1 MVDPTGLS
9 FDFAVEALGRTLWS
23 GIREEWARR
32 TSRLIRIAEI
42 DSGLSREDLSERIR
56 EHPQLVPLVTRIV
69 FLAGTR
75 GSDDVLR
82 GLGSLLGTLAE
93 NPARTDE
100 AEVMLGVLEKLTNAH
115 VQLLQLAKAL
125 CGTTPRVDRETLLAG
140 APLPDTTARLA
151 LNDLLGMD
159 LLAEVHTHLQRSSLR
174 QVPQY
179 EVTSSGDTVLAVL
192 SSIAEAER
200 A

>member
-1 MVDPTGLS
+1 MVDLTSLT
-9 FDFAVEALGRTLWS
+9 FDFAVEAMGRALWS
-23 GIREEWARR
+23 GIRDEWARR
-32 TSRLIRIAEI
+32 TSRLIRIAEV

-69 FLAGTR
+69 ILAGTR

-82 GLGSLLGTLAE
+82 GLGSLLGTLGGD
-93 NPARTDE
+93 PTRTDE
-100 AEVMLGVLEKLTNAH
+100 AEVMLGVLERLTNTH
-115 VQLLQLAKAL
+115 VQLLQVAKKL
-125 CGTTPRVDRETLLAG
+125 CEASARVDRETLLAG
-140 APLPDTTARLA
+140 ISLPATTTRLA

-174 QVPQY
+174 PIPLY
-179 EVTSSGDTVLAVL
+179 EVTPSGDTVLAVL

-200 A
+200 S

>member
-100 AEVMLGVLEKLTNAH
+100 AEV
-115 VQLLQLAKAL
+115 QLLQLAKAL

>member
-1 MVDPTGLS
+1 
-9 FDFAVEALGRTLWS
+9 
-23 GIREEWARR
+23 
-32 TSRLIRIAEI
+32 
-42 DSGLSREDLSERIR
+42 
-56 EHPQLVPLVTRIV
+56 
-69 FLAGTR
+69 
-75 GSDDVLR
+75 
-82 GLGSLLGTLAE
+82 LLGTLAE